1 MPRRSLPVAPLTL
14 ILTAACGERTQPPP
28 PPAAVT
34 VATVE
39 QRDVP
44 FQVEGTGTVEPEQ
57 TVRIQAQVTGTVVR
71 VGFREG
77 DQVRRGQLLFEL
89 DRRQW
94 AAQLAAAEAVLAR
107 DQAQLRNARS
117 ILARN
122 EELARSDNV
131 AEQVL
136 QDSRTQVA
144 AMEATLAADSA
155 ALQQARLNI
164 DFAMIRAPISGRA
177 GGLLV
182 RPGNLVRA
190 NAAEPLVV
198 IHQLRPIL
206 VRFALP
212 VAQLGPLRDLARMEP
227 RVEVGLP
234 DGTTR
239 EGKVIFLDNAVDTAT
254 GTVQLKA
261 RFANED
267 ESFWP
272 GQFLPVRLRLRVDR
286 NAVVVPATA
295 VVPGQDGSYLFVLRN
310 DSTVTIRNV
319 EVARSTGREAII
331 RQGVEPGEVVVTDG
345 QIRLR
350 DGARVA
356 VSGPSSRASLGA
368 DAPAGDAP

>member
-1 MPRRSLPVAPLTL
+1 MPQRSLALLSLFAV
-14 ILTAACGERTQPPP
+14 AACGERTP
-28 PPAAVT
+28 PPAAPAAVR
-34 VATVE
+34 VAAVE

-44 FQVEGTGTVEPEQ
+44 LLVEGTGTVEPEQ
-57 TVRIQAQVTGTVVR
+57 MVRVQAQVTGTVVR

-77 DQVRRGQLLFEL
+77 DQVERGQLLFEL
-89 DRRQW
+89 DQRQW
-94 AAQLAAAEAVLAR
+94 AAQLAAAQAVLAR
-107 DQAQLRNARS
+107 DEAQLQNARS

-144 AMEATLAADSA
+144 AFEATLAADSA
-155 ALQQARLNI
+155 SLQQARLNL
-164 DFAMIRAPISGRA
+164 DFATIRAPISGRA

-190 NAAEPLVV
+190 NATEPLVV
-198 IHQLRPIL
+198 INQLRPIL

-212 VAQLGPLRDLARMEP
+212 VAELGSLRELARSEP
-227 RVEVGLP
+227 SVEVGLP

-239 EGKVIFLDNAVDTAT
+239 SGKVIFLDNAVDTAT

-261 RFANED
+261 RFPNTD
-267 ESFWP
+267 EAFWP
-272 GQFLPVRLRLRVDR
+272 GQFLPVRLRLRTDAGVL
-286 NAVVVPATA
+286 VVPGTA
-295 VVPGQDGSYLFVLRN
+295 VVPGQDGNYVFVLQA
-310 DSTVTIRNV
+310 DSTVTIRTV
-319 EVARSTGREAII
+319 EVSRTSGQDAIMRS
-331 RQGVEPGEVVVTDG
+331 GVAAGEVVVTDG

-356 VSGPSSRASLGA
+356 VVASPGQATLGA
-368 DAPAGDAP
+368 EAPAGSAP